1 MAHLISN
8 GDSDISQRIELNSDK
23 TLIGRH
29 PDCEVLV
36 DDTSVS
42 RKHAQIL
49 HRDDEYWIEDLNS
62 RNGTFLNEQ
71 QVQQVTRL
79 YDGDKI
85 RVCDIQFDFVF
96 DTAAAGDRLRAT
108 LEDPAQKANDQ
119 FVVDDRVPGDVSSIM
134 SRLDVSSHYKTD
146 SQTITAER
154 RLEILIEIT
163 RSLAKTV
170 GLKPILENVLECL
183 FRLFNHVDRGFIVL
197 KEEDLLKPLAMK
209 IRHQRDEERIRL
221 SRTIVDHVMETQ
233 QAIVSADATADSRFN
248 MSQSIADFRIRSI
261 LCAPIIDADGKS
273 IGVIQLDALR
283 HGVGFRE
290 EDLEIL
296 TTVAIQSSIAI
307 DNALLHEKEVKQR
320 EIQRDLELANEV
332 QRSMLPQRRLK
343 TDTVEFFD
351 YYRSAHQVG
360 GDYFDYIR
368 LPNNKIATVVA
379 DVVGHGIAAALLMA
393 KFSSEFRFALA
404 STESL
409 DDITAQLNDAL
420 MNLHLDR
427 FVTMAMAIIDCDKSE
442 VSIVNAG
449 HMQPIIRYQ
458 NGTVEQVDL
467 KYSGM
472 PLGIVD
478 DAEYP
483 VFKTHLDKGDV
494 FVLYTDGVSD
504 AVDHNGEPFGI
515 SRVVDAVK
523 SIDASTSDEI
533 GKTIVR
539 QIRQHMGKE
548 QQPDDICIVA
558 FGLSGAPHKE
568 TVH

>member
-1 MAHLISN
+1 MAHLITN
-8 GDSDISQRIELNSDK
+8 GDTDLSQRIELKSDK

-49 HRDDEYWIEDLNS
+49 QKDNEFWIEDLKS
-62 RNGTFLNEQ
+62 RNGTYLNEQ
-71 QVQQVTRL
+71 QVQKVTRL
-79 YDGDKI
+79 YNGDKI
-85 RVCDIQFDFVF
+85 RVCDIQFEFFLSSEGNGTRVQGMSEGSD
-96 DTAAAGDRLRAT
+96 APGS
-108 LEDPAQKANDQ
+108 NDQ

-134 SRLDVSSHYKTD
+134 SRLDVSSHYSGD
-146 SQTITAER
+146 SQSITAER

-163 RSLAKTV
+163 QSLAKTV
-170 GLKPILENVLECL
+170 GLQPILENVLDCL
-183 FRLFNHVDRGFIVL
+183 FRLFSHVDRGFIVL
-197 KEEDLLKPLAMK
+197 KEEDLLKPLAMR
-209 IRHQRDEERIRL
+209 IRHERDEERIRL
-221 SRTIVDHVMETQ
+221 SRTIVDHVMESQ

-261 LCAPIIDADGKS
+261 LCAPLIDADGKS

-283 HGVGFRE
+283 HGVGFRD

-307 DNALLHEKEVKQR
+307 DNAILHEQEVQQR

-343 TDTVEFFD
+343 IEGIEFFD

-368 LPNNKIATVVA
+368 LPNDKVAIVVA

-404 STESL
+404 SAESL
-409 DDITAQLNDAL
+409 DNITRQLNDAL
-420 MNLHLDR
+420 MSLHLDR
-427 FVTMAMAIIDCDKSE
+427 FVTMAMALFDIEKSE

-449 HMQPIIRYQ
+449 HMQPIVR
-458 NGTVEQVDL
+458 L
-467 KYSGM
+467 K
-472 PLGIVD
+472 
-478 DAEYP
+478 
-483 VFKTHLDKGDV
+483 KW
-494 FVLYTDGVSD
+494 
-504 AVDHNGEPFGI
+504 
-515 SRVVDAVK
+515 
-523 SIDASTSDEI
+523 
-533 GKTIVR
+533 
-539 QIRQHMGKE
+539 
-548 QQPDDICIVA
+548 
-558 FGLSGAPHKE
+558 
-568 TVH
+568 